1 MDRQAG
7 AEVNDERSSFEN
19 GHHGFPFSP
28 ANLNLYSLH
37 PPPDQIRLLWEI
49 FVKRIDPLA
58 KILHKPTV
66 TTIITRIT
74 ENPEALE
81 RLEKGKEA
89 LIFAIYFSAATSMT
103 DEELEAGLGSNKKTM
118 MARYR
123 QAAENTLMNAN
134 FLSTQ
139 EFVTLQAFLLYLA
152 CVRWSED
159 TRMVWTLTG
168 LAIRIAQSLGLHR
181 DGEHF
186 PELSSFDKEMRR
198 RVWWQLHY
206 LNCAASD
213 DQGSDGASACLN
225 FDTKMPS
232 NVNDSDL
239 DPNTYQ
245 YSLEDRDGLSD
256 MTFCLI
262 RYEMMQTRRLIEGNR
277 SIAEKENLLK
287 ACYER
292 LETKYL
298 AYCHHGGTLYWLV
311 ENIARMAMAKEW
323 LLLYHDQGRLDRSRK
338 LSREMKDR
346 LFLTNLQIIERSIQL
361 ELDPR
366 ATEWRWLIP
375 RSHQWLPMVFVLAEL
390 CVRSK
395 CDVVDRAWRA
405 VETSYSQRTGFEE
418 WESGNSAFLRKLMEK
433 ARAKRNAD
441 LSMES
446 WNSLTNANIAPITQ
460 SSELEE
466 DIGRSLRMEE
476 PAVMPLTSPS
486 SGLLSFPPAHDVHTD
501 QPSSTFAPW
510 SMNQSAFV
518 NDMGV
523 TDDAIYWN
531 DWDQLVMDF
540 QGRIDSQGQHTWD
553 EALGG
558 T

>member
-81 RLEKGKEA
+81 RLDKGKEA

-213 DQGSDGASACLN
+213 DQG
-225 FDTKMPS
+225 
-232 NVNDSDL
+232 
-239 DPNTYQ
+239 
-245 YSLEDRDGLSD
+245 
-256 MTFCLI
+256 
-262 RYEMMQTRRLIEGNR
+262 
-277 SIAEKENLLK
+277 
-287 ACYER
+287 
-292 LETKYL
+292 
-298 AYCHHGGTLYWLV
+298 
-311 ENIARMAMAKEW
+311 
-323 LLLYHDQGRLDRSRK
+323 
-338 LSREMKDR
+338 
-346 LFLTNLQIIERSIQL
+346 
-361 ELDPR
+361 
-366 ATEWRWLIP
+366 
-375 RSHQWLPMVFVLAEL
+375 
-390 CVRSK
+390 
-395 CDVVDRAWRA
+395 
-405 VETSYSQRTGFEE
+405 
-418 WESGNSAFLRKLMEK
+418 
-433 ARAKRNAD
+433 
-441 LSMES
+441 
-446 WNSLTNANIAPITQ
+446 
-460 SSELEE
+460 
-466 DIGRSLRMEE
+466 
-476 PAVMPLTSPS
+476 
-486 SGLLSFPPAHDVHTD
+486 
-501 QPSSTFAPW
+501 
-510 SMNQSAFV
+510 
-518 NDMGV
+518 
-523 TDDAIYWN
+523 
-531 DWDQLVMDF
+531 
-540 QGRIDSQGQHTWD
+540 
-553 EALGG
+553 
-558 T
+558 